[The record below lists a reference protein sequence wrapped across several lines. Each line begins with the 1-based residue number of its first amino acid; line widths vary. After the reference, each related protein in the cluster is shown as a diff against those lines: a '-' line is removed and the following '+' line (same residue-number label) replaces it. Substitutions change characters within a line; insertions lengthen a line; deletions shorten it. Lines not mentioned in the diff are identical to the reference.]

1 VQVNQSNHYPIDEI
15 ELMMTGP
22 AQAKLARLVVD
33 DGWLRCQIYTKEIK
47 VTKCGQQHNNK
58 NSKQV

>member
-1 VQVNQSNHYPIDEI
+1 
-15 ELMMTGP
+15 MMTGP
-22 AQAKLARLVVD
+22 AQAKLAHNRVVD
-33 DGWLRCQIYTKEIK
+33 DGWLMCKIYTKEIK